1 MQMRKEE
8 KEIKRVWKSGIA
20 LLMCLLMLLC
30 AWVPTL
36 GVSAEEIAV
45 PAENAVMAA
54 EASED
59 KEISEFKT
67 PYSSISLTEKISLE
81 ELKKQM
87 PSEME
92 VIFTD
97 GSEEFIPVTWICEC
111 DYENEDYDSYVFE
124 VALLEGYGMLETC
137 SSAFILVTLETYV
150 APETQRVYDAN
161 PNATVTIDEY
171 LGVKRSVTQHLEDFE
186 KRDYYIGTAYYSGFL
201 TTGPDSCLV
210 PKGESNYN
218 GTTNGMN
225 CTGFIARVLKNL
237 GADITKITTRRDGHY
252 ANASNWNDFVD
263 TYNIKSYR
271 FTSISDML
279 ASGVLQ
285 KGDIIYFEPNWSN
298 TGADCHIGFFWGD
311 ESNENRF
318 WHSTAE
324 YDNAITEIKSKS
336 PIYYIYVFPV
346 NHDVGDLEIYK
357 TSSDPELTDGNPEYS
372 FEGAKYGVYLRD
384 GYYTGEYAEPEYT
397 ITLDEN
403 GYGKVEGI
411 PFGGYY
417 IKELVAPKGYELDPN
432 WYPSIPSNYPVYE
445 VSSEAVVRVEVTDE
459 PIEPELYSLKIH
471 KKDSDGAE
479 LQGAEFTL
487 YEDENLAS
495 VLEIRTVTDGVARFE
510 ELEIG
515 KKYYIQETKVP
526 DGYQPEIDE
535 EGNVK
540 VYEVYAEWISESFEF
555 YVNGEKYTSEDTE
568 GRVYMEE
575 LPDEGKVLN
584 VEVINKKGMKLPETG
599 SEEMILLL
607 GIGVILI
614 LISILDKNKKEIG
627 GK

>member
-1 MQMRKEE
+1 M
-8 KEIKRVWKSGIA
+8 KRVWKNGIA
-20 LLMCLLMLLC
+20 FLMCIVMLLC
-30 AWVPTL
+30 VWVPTL
-36 GVSAEEIAV
+36 GVDAEEIAV
-45 PAENAVMAA
+45 PAENAITAGTVL
-54 EASED
+54 ESR
-59 KEISEFKT
+59 IVSEFRN
-67 PYSSISLTEKISLE
+67 PYTSISLTTKIALE
-81 ELKKQM
+81 ELEKQM

-92 VIFTD
+92 VIFLD
-97 GSEEFIPVTWICEC
+97 GSEEIIPVTWICEC
-111 DYENEDYDSYVFE
+111 DYTNEDYDSYVFE
-124 VALLEGYGMLETC
+124 VSLPEEYEMTETC
-137 SSAFILVTLETYV
+137 SSAFVLVTLETYV
-150 APETQRVYDAN
+150 SPETQKIYEAN

-186 KRDYYIGTAYYSGFL
+186 KRDYYLGTAYYSGFL

-225 CTGFIARVLKNL
+225 CTGFVARVLKNL

-271 FTSISDML
+271 FTSISAML

-298 TGADCHIGFFWGD
+298 AGADCHIGFFWGD
-311 ESNENRF
+311 KSNENRF

-357 TSSDPELTDGNPEYS
+357 ASSKPELTDGNPEYS

-403 GYGKVEGI
+403 GYGKIEGI

-432 WYPSIPSNYPVYE
+432 WYPSTPSDYPVYE
-445 VSSEAVVRVEVTDE
+445 VSSKVKVRVDVTDE
-459 PIEPELYSLKIH
+459 PMEPEPYSLKIH
-471 KKDSDGAE
+471 KKDSDGLA
-479 LQGAEFTL
+479 LSNAEFTL
-487 YEDENLAS
+487 YEDEDLTSILA
-495 VLEIRTVTDGVARFE
+495 VGTTDEGVTTFDG
-510 ELEIG
+510 LEIG
-515 KKYYIQETKVP
+515 KKYYIQETKAP
-526 DGYQPEIDE
+526 EGYRPEVDD
-535 EGNVK
+535 EGNRK
-540 VYEVYAEWISESFEF
+540 VYEIYAEWADGIFQF
-555 YVNGEKYTSEDTE
+555 YVNGTQYTSADTT
-568 GRVYMEE
+568 GSIFMEE
-575 LPDEGKVLN
+575 LPDEGKQIN
-584 VEVINKKGMKLPETG
+584 IEVINQKGIRLPETG
-599 SEEMILLL
+599 SEQMILLL
-607 GIGVILI
+607 GIGVILM
-614 LISILDKNKKEIG
+614 LISISDKRIDRKIG
-627 GK
+627 GSKYEK